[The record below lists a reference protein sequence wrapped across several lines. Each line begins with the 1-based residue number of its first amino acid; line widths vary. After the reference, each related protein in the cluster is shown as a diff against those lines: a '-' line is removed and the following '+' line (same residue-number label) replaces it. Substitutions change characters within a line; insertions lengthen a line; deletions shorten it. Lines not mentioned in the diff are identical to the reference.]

1 MITRRRAPSPIP
13 IIVTGSIIGI
23 ARGQPGITII
33 IQVADTPRRTHA
45 RRTQARQQDRE
56 RASYIQIGDAVRT
69 SNDHNLPHFFL
80 KLSISVDYN
89 EIANPKILKK
99 FFRRKAPEIKKTF
112 GRFSGSCLDFWV
124 KGASPLLAPT
134 GPIHPRYPEIPDGEP
149 PAPIQLL
156 LVVP

>member
-45 RRTQARQQDRE
+45 RRAPARQQDRE

-80 KLSISVDYN
+80 KLSILEDYN

-99 FFRRKAPEIKKTF
+99 FSGAKRRK
-112 GRFSGSCLDFWV
+112 
-124 KGASPLLAPT
+124 
-134 GPIHPRYPEIPDGEP
+134 
-149 PAPIQLL
+149 
-156 LVVP
+156 